1 MHSVG
6 GRDFNKAPDR
16 NDRHVKSILVLIF
29 SEQRKV
35 YSFQNCQTIKPL
47 EKHDPHDL
55 LDR

>member
-6 GRDFNKAPDR
+6 GRYFQKPMTEITN
-16 NDRHVKSILVLIF
+16 VKSILVLIF

-35 YSFQNCQTIKPL
+35 YSFQNCLTIEPL